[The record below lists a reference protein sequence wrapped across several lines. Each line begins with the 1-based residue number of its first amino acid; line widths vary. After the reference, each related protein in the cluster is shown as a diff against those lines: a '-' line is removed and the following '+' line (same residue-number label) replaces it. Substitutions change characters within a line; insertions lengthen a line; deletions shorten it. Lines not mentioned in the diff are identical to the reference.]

1 MMNTNWSLFKSWMT
15 LLKTIERK
23 ISLRTSK
30 VYPIERI
37 ISALTYL
44 SAGFIGAIWLSIA
57 AIMGKNVTLFLRYH
71 IFQSIFL
78 SLAYFVIT
86 TLLGYLYVIIV
97 HIPLVNLI
105 PLYLNTPISMFMGYS
120 VLQVF
125 TTGVIL
131 YLAITSFMGM
141 FSYFPWVSDIINQ
154 NLGRK

>member
-1 MMNTNWSLFKSWMT
+1 M
-15 LLKTIERK
+15 
-23 ISLRTSK
+23 RTSNI
-30 VYPIERI
+30 YPIERI
-37 ISALTYL
+37 VSALTYL
-44 SAGFIGAIWLSIA
+44 TAGFAGAVWLVVA
-57 AIMGKNVTLFLRYH
+57 AIMGKSVTLFLRYH

-86 TLLGYLYVIIV
+86 TLLGYLYFIIV

-125 TTGVIL
+125 TTGVML

-141 FSYFPWVSDIINQ
+141 LSYFPWVSDIIKE
-154 NLGRK
+154 NLDINN